1 MIAFVEGQ
9 VAEVRK
15 DSVVLR
21 TGLFGLEVFVPNST
35 LGRLRPGEFAQLHT
49 HLLVKEDLLALYG
62 FRTAD
67 ELTMFSHLITV
78 SGVGPRLGLA
88 VLSTLPVSEA
98 ARAIVDGDAALLATT
113 PGVGKRTAERLIL
126 ELASRLP
133 AELLAGSTGRSG
145 AASPASDVARDAAEA
160 LLALGFRE
168 AQVRALVA
176 ELSAANPDDPAE
188 TLIRKA
194 LAKLR

>member
-1 MIAFVEGQ
+1 MAVIEGQ
-9 VAEVRK
+9 VAELRK
-15 DSVVLR
+15 NSAVIR
-21 TGLFGLEVFVPNST
+21 TGVLGLEGFASGST
-35 LGRLRPGEFAQLHT
+35 LGWLKKGEFVQLHT
-49 HLLVKEDLLALYG
+49 HLVVKEDLLALYG
-62 FRTAD
+62 FRSAD
-67 ELTMFSHLITV
+67 ELTLFSHLITV

-88 VLSTLPVSEA
+88 VLTTLPPSSI

-133 AELLAGSTGRSG
+133 EELMAGSTPGQSDG
-145 AASPASDVARDAAEA
+145 VANAATRDAGDA

-176 ELSAANPDDPAE
+176 ELSAANPTDGPE

-194 LAKLR
+194 LARLR

>member
-35 LGRLRPGEFAQLHT
+35 LGHLRPGEFAQLHT

-98 ARAIVDGDAALLATT
+98 ARAIADGDAALLATT

-126 ELASRLP
+126 DLASRLP
-133 AELLAGSTGRSG
+133 QELLAGSTGRKGSSG
-145 AASPASDVARDAAEA
+145 PAGGVALDATEA

-188 TLIRKA
+188 ALIRKA
-194 LAKLR
+194 LARLR

>member
-1 MIAFVEGQ
+1 MIAFLEGQ
-9 VAEVRK
+9 VAELRK
-15 DSVVLR
+15 HSAVIR
-21 TGLFGLEVFVPNST
+21 TGLLGIEVFVSGST
-35 LGRLRPGEFAQLHT
+35 LGWLKTGEFVQLHT
-49 HLLVKEDLLALYG
+49 HLVVKEDLLALYG
-62 FRTAD
+62 FRSAD
-67 ELTMFSHLITV
+67 ELTLFTHLITV

-88 VLSTLPVSEA
+88 VMSTLPASNV

-133 AELLAGSTGRSG
+133 AELLAGSKPGQPAGS
-145 AASPASDVARDAAEA
+145 ANAVAQDASEA

-176 ELSAANPDDPAE
+176 ELSAANPADGPE
-188 TLIRKA
+188 SLIRKA
-194 LAKLR
+194 LARLR

>member
-1 MIAFVEGQ
+1 MIAFLEGQ
-9 VAEVRK
+9 VVELRRNSAVI
-15 DSVVLR
+15 R
-21 TGLFGLEVFVPNST
+21 TGLVGIEVFAASST
-35 LGRLRPGEFAQLHT
+35 LGWLRPGEFVQLHT
-49 HLLVKEDLLALYG
+49 HLVVKEDLLALYG
-62 FRTAD
+62 FRSAD
-67 ELTMFSHLITV
+67 ELTLFTHLITV

-88 VLSTLPVSEA
+88 VLSTLPVNA
-98 ARAIVDGDAALLATT
+98 IARAITDGDAALLATT

-126 ELASRLP
+126 ELANRLP
-133 AELLAGSTGRSG
+133 EELLAGSEGSG
-145 AASPASDVARDAAEA
+145 KPAPASDVTRDASEA

-194 LAKLR
+194 LARLR